1 MATRDTTA
9 PKLAEVAARIQAHL
23 RRIVED
29 PAHKDWCNRV
39 VLRMPSAVPRGAYVT
54 IYTRPSASPYNI
66 AKSEALEY
74 LQWLNK
80 GNVGMPSDRLWP
92 LMHARALD
100 KDPSPDD
107 EDLTDKVYPIFIQR
121 VPTDV
126 YRLTWEDFKF
136 LLVWCY
142 EISGDQASEWVQ
154 ELGYGLRASTQVV
167 EVVKGE
173 FEDYARWRETYA
185 PPVLAFIE
193 AGLSQVLRD
202 AANRG
207 AIPEGLYILSE

>member
-23 RRIVED
+23 KRLEKD
-29 PAHKDWCNRV
+29 PAHKEWCTRV
-39 VLRMPSAVPRGAYVT
+39 VLKMPSAVPRGAYVT
-54 IYTRPSASPYNI
+54 LYTRPSASPYNVP
-66 AKSEALEY
+66 KSEALEY
-74 LQWLNK
+74 LQWLDE
-80 GNVGMPSDRLWP
+80 GNVGLPSERHWP

-100 KDPSPDD
+100 KRETPDD
-107 EDLTDKVYPIFIQR
+107 EDLTDKVYPITIER

-126 YRLTWEDFKF
+126 YRLTWEEFKF

-142 EISGDQASEWVQ
+142 EISGEQASEWVR
-154 ELGYGLRASTQVV
+154 ELGCGLQGSTQVV

-173 FEDYARWRETYA
+173 FEDYAKWKETYA

-193 AGLSQVLRD
+193 AGLPQVLRD